1 MKKQTAIGVELS
13 TEVLAGVHGGRRPSD
28 PLVLVGWGFAKA
40 QLAMGRAAVKVGTAV
55 GNAAKSVWDTITG
68 WF

>member
-1 MKKQTAIGVELS
+1 MKQQAAIGIELS
-13 TEVLAGVHGGRRPSD
+13 TESLAGVYGGRRPSD

-55 GNAAKSVWDTITG
+55 ANAATSVWSAITSI
-68 WF
+68 F